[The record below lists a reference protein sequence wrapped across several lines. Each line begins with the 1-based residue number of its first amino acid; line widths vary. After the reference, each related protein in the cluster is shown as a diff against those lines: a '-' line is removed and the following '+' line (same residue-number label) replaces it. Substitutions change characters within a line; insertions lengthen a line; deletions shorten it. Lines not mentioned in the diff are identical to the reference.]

1 MKNKSI
7 GLDYKNENGELR
19 YELKNGA
26 HNMEKAD
33 GFSAK
38 EFYLNLDKVIREVDP
53 IKAKGIAK
61 KLLDANGPEILFGLY
76 LNELKDLDDENKLE
90 EEFDYLNQFTDYKFD
105 IFMITNF
112 IR

>member
-1 MKNKSI
+1 MQNKSI

-26 HNMEKAD
+26 HEMEKAES
-33 GFSAK
+33 FSAE
-38 EFYLNLDKVIREVDP
+38 EFYLNLDKVIQEVDP

-61 KLLDANGPEILFGLY
+61 KLLDANGPEISFGLY
-76 LNELKDLDDENKLE
+76 FNELKDLDNENNVEKEL
-90 EEFDYLNQFTDYKFD
+90 DYLEPFIDCKFD